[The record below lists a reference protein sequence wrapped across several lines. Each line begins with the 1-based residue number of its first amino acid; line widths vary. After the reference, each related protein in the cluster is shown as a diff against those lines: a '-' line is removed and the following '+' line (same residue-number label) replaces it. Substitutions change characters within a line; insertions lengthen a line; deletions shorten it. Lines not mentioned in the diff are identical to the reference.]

1 MTSASF
7 RPVEPK
13 LVLAAALAVPAAG
26 QVLNRQP
33 VRGLTFLFFMMLL
46 GGYTLVTASPEVSL
60 VGKLSGGIFVHA
72 IAIYDAYKSARVRT
86 EVWRYSDT
94 APEA

>member
-1 MTSASF
+1 MTIAPI

-13 LVLAAALAVPAAG
+13 FILAAALAIPGAG
-26 QVLNRQP
+26 QVFNRQP

-72 IAIYDAYKSARVRT
+72 IAVYDAYKSARIRSA
-86 EVWRYSDT
+86 VWHYRNSLG
-94 APEA
+94 

>member
-1 MTSASF
+1 MKDAPI

-13 LVLAAALAVPAAG
+13 LVLAAALAVPGAG

-60 VGKLSGGIFVHA
+60 IGKLSGGIFVHA
-72 IAIYDAYKSARVRT
+72 LAVYDAYKSARIRT
-86 EVWRYSDT
+86 EIWRYRSNR
-94 APEA
+94 A

>member
-1 MTSASF
+1 MKITPI

-13 LVLAAALAVPAAG
+13 FILAAALAIPGAG

-33 VRGLTFLFFMMLL
+33 VRGLIFLFFIVLL

-72 IAIYDAYKSARVRT
+72 VAVFDAYKSARIRSA
-86 EVWRYSDT
+86 VWNYRNSRV
-94 APEA
+94 